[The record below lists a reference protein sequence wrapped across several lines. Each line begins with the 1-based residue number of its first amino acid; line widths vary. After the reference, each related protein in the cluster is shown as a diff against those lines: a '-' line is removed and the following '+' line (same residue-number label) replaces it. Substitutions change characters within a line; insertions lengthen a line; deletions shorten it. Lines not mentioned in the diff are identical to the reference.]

1 MIIKRFIVIV
11 LFLVLSSSVAH
22 TQDFDV
28 VVSIGEDLT
37 EKQKNEILEL
47 FNVKDNIKIIKVTN
61 SEERKYLGKFID
73 EKLIGTKAIS
83 SAYVKRL
90 SNNEGISVETY
101 NITWVSK
108 EMYMNALV
116 TAGVKDAKVKV
127 AAPYEVSGTAALTG
141 IIKAFEN
148 ATGNKIGEREK
159 EVANEE
165 IAKTGEL
172 GQKIGKKQASQLIKE
187 IKEEVVAKDLKEED
201 KIRKIVIK
209 VSNELNIKLEKEE
222 IDEIVKL
229 MKNIS
234 ELNLNVKEIKNQLKG
249 ISDKLNELSK
259 ENQEIKSLLERILEF
274 LRKLFS
280 DILTKLNNIL
290 NFTLYRIILIG

>member
-1 MIIKRFIVIV
+1 MKRFIAMV
-11 LFLVLSSSVAH
+11 LFLVFISFAVHA
-22 TQDFDV
+22 QDFDT

-47 FNVKDNIKIIKVTN
+47 FNVKDNVKIVKVTN
-61 SEERKYLGKFID
+61 SEERKYLGKYIN

-116 TAGVKDAKVKV
+116 TAGIKDAKVKV

-172 GQKIGKKQASQLIKE
+172 GQKIGKKQASQLIKV
-187 IKEEVVAKDLKEED
+187 IKEEVVAKDLKEKD

-229 MKNIS
+229 MRDIS
-234 ELNLNVKEIKNQLKG
+234 ELNLNLKEIKKQLKG

-290 NFTLYRIILIG
+290 YFTLIIE

>member
-1 MIIKRFIVIV
+1 MIIKRFIAMV
-11 LFLVLSSSVAH
+11 LFFMLITSTAH
-22 TQDFDV
+22 TQNFDV

-47 FNVKDNIKIIKVTN
+47 FNVKNNIKIIKVTN
-61 SEERKYLGKFID
+61 SEERKYLGKYID
-73 EKLIGTKAIS
+73 KKLIGTKAIS
-83 SAYVKRL
+83 SAYVKKL

-116 TAGVKDAKVKV
+116 TAGIKDAKVKV

-141 IIKAFEN
+141 IIKAFES

-159 EVANEE
+159 EIANEE

-201 KIRKIVIK
+201 KIREIVIK
-209 VSNELNIKLEKEE
+209 ISNELNIKLEKEE

-229 MKNIS
+229 MRNIS
-234 ELNLNVKEIKNQLKG
+234 ELNLNLKEIKKQLKG
-249 ISDKLNELSK
+249 ISDKLNEISE
-259 ENQEIKSLLERILEF
+259 ENKEIKSLLRRILEF
-274 LRKLFS
+274 LRKIFS
-280 DILTKLNNIL
+280 DILTKLN
-290 NFTLYRIILIG
+290 II

>member
-1 MIIKRFIVIV
+1 MPIKRFIAIV
-11 LFLVLSSSVAH
+11 LFFLLIYSTAY
-22 TQDFDV
+22 TQGSDV

-47 FNVKDNIKIIKVTN
+47 FNVKDNVKIIKVTN
-61 SEERKYLGKFID
+61 SEERKYLGKYID

-116 TAGVKDAKVKV
+116 TAGIKDAKVKV

-187 IKEEVVAKDLKEED
+187 IKEEVVAKNLKEED

-209 VSNELNIKLEKEE
+209 VSNELNIKLDKEE

-234 ELNLNVKEIKNQLKG
+234 ELNLSLRQIKEQLKG

-259 ENQEIKSLLERILEF
+259 ENQEIKSILERILEF

-290 NFTLYRIILIG
+290 TC

>member
-1 MIIKRFIVIV
+1 MTIKRFIAMV
-11 LFLVLSSSVAH
+11 LFLVFISFAVHA
-22 TQDFDV
+22 QDFDT

-47 FNVKDNIKIIKVTN
+47 FNVKDNVKIVKVTN
-61 SEERKYLGKFID
+61 SEERKYLGKYIN

-116 TAGVKDAKVKV
+116 TAGIKDAKVKV

-172 GQKIGKKQASQLIKE
+172 GQKIGKKQASQLIKV
-187 IKEEVVAKDLKEED
+187 IKEEVVAKDLKEKD

-229 MKNIS
+229 MRDIS
-234 ELNLNVKEIKNQLKG
+234 ELNLNLKEIKKQLKG

-290 NFTLYRIILIG
+290 YFTLIIE

>member
-11 LFLVLSSSVAH
+11 LFLVFISSAAH

-47 FNVKDNIKIIKVTN
+47 FNVKDNVKIIKVTN
-61 SEERKYLGKFID
+61 SEERKYLGKYID

-83 SAYVKRL
+83 SAYVKKL

-116 TAGVKDAKVKV
+116 TAGIKDAKVKV

-229 MKNIS
+229 MKDIS
-234 ELNLNVKEIKNQLKG
+234 ELNLNLKEIKKQLKG

-290 NFTLYRIILIG
+290 QPVNKIKYL

>member
-1 MIIKRFIVIV
+1 MNTKMSIAIILILVFIGSITY
-11 LFLVLSSSVAH
+11 A
-22 TQDFDV
+22 QDFDV

-47 FNVKDNIKIIKVTN
+47 FNVKDNVKIIKVTN
-61 SEERKYLGKFID
+61 SEERKYLGKYID
-73 EKLIGTKAIS
+73 KKLIGTKAIS
-83 SAYVKRL
+83 SAYVKKL
-90 SNNEGISVETY
+90 SDNEGISVETY
-101 NITWVSK
+101 NITWVTK

-116 TAGVKDAKVKV
+116 TAGIKDAKVKV

-141 IIKAFEN
+141 IIKAFES

-159 EVANEE
+159 DVANEE

-172 GQKIGKKQASQLIKE
+172 GQRIGKKQASQLIKE
-187 IKEEVVAKDLKEED
+187 IKEEVIAKDLKEED

-209 VSNELNIKLEKEE
+209 ISNELNIKLEKEE

-229 MKNIS
+229 MKDIS
-234 ELNLNVKEIKNQLKG
+234 ELNLNLKEIKKQLKG

-259 ENQEIKSLLERILEF
+259 ENQEIKSVLERILEF

-280 DILTKLNNIL
+280 DILTKINNIL
-290 NFTLYRIILIG
+290 NIT

>member
-1 MIIKRFIVIV
+1 MNTKMFIAIILILVFIGSITY
-11 LFLVLSSSVAH
+11 A
-22 TQDFDV
+22 QDFDV

-47 FNVKDNIKIIKVTN
+47 FNVKDNVKIIKVTN
-61 SEERKYLGKFID
+61 SEERKYLGKYID
-73 EKLIGTKAIS
+73 KKLIGTKAIS
-83 SAYVKRL
+83 SAYVKKL
-90 SNNEGISVETY
+90 SDNEGISVETY
-101 NITWVSK
+101 NITWVTK

-116 TAGVKDAKVKV
+116 TAGIKDAKVKV

-141 IIKAFEN
+141 IIKAFES

-159 EVANEE
+159 DVANEE

-172 GQKIGKKQASQLIKE
+172 GQRIGKKQASQLIKE
-187 IKEEVVAKDLKEED
+187 IKEEVIAKDLKEED
-201 KIRKIVIK
+201 KIREIVIK
-209 VSNELNIKLEKEE
+209 ISNELNIKLENEE

-229 MKNIS
+229 MKDIS
-234 ELNLNVKEIKNQLKG
+234 ELNLNLKEIKKQLKG

-259 ENQEIKSLLERILEF
+259 ENQEIKSVLERILEF

-280 DILTKLNNIL
+280 DILTKINNIL
-290 NFTLYRIILIG
+290 NIT